1 MNHVVLLGDSI
12 FDNAPYVAGGPA
24 VITQLQERLPPGW
37 RATLLAVDGGV
48 IGDVYRQLE
57 QLPSDATHA
66 IVSVGGND
74 ALAQSALLGDP
85 AQSVAEVLQHLVAIA
100 DEFERD
106 YRRMLEAVLRHKL
119 ATALCTIYY
128 PAFPDPLLQRLSVAG
143 LTVFNDVIIRAA
155 FGAGLPLLDL
165 RLVCNEPTDYAN
177 PIEPSVAGGAKIAE
191 VIRRVVTQ
199 HDFAQCRTTVFIES

>member
-1 MNHVVLLGDSI
+1 MSHVVLLGDSI

-24 VITQLQERLPPGW
+24 VITQVQKRLPPEW
-37 RATLLAVDGGV
+37 RATLLAVDGSA
-48 IGDVYRQLE
+48 IGNVFGQLE
-57 QLPSDATHA
+57 QLPADTTHA

-74 ALAQSALLGDP
+74 ALGQSILLGDP
-85 AQSVAEVLQHLVAIA
+85 AQSVAEVLQHLAAVAE
-100 DEFERD
+100 EFERD

-128 PAFPDPLLQRLSVAG
+128 PAFPDPLLQRLSVTG
-143 LTVFNDVIIRAA
+143 LTVFNDAIIRVA

-165 RLVCNEPTDYAN
+165 RLICNEPTDYAN

-191 VIRRVVTQ
+191 AITHLVTQ
-199 HDFAQCRTTVFIES
+199 HNFTQRRTTVFVE